1 MQAHRVLHQ
10 FPMSPYC
17 EKTRWTLDIK
27 GLDYTTRNLLPGRHH
42 KINRGLAAESS
53 VPLLMDRSMTI
64 QDSSAIA
71 MYLEHTY
78 AGPRLL
84 PDDDGLRSLVL
95 ALENYFDISVGP
107 AVRHWCYGQLLR
119 RRGMATRFFFAAYD
133 RRTRWLARLAR
144 PLFERRLAAAFS
156 PDEASMDSAERTT
169 LDGIERLE
177 NVTEHDPERYLVGE
191 SLTLADITAAAL
203 LAPMVGPT
211 NSPWGDSDRLTPGI
225 LEMRA
230 RLRARPGGQWVLR
243 RYERDRDARP
253 VIPVAVG

>member
-1 MQAHRVLHQ
+1 
-10 FPMSPYC
+10 MSPYC

-27 GLDYTTRNLLPGRHH
+27 GLDYTTRNLFPGRHH
-42 KINRGLAAESS
+42 KIDRGQAAESS

-156 PDEASMDSAERTT
+156 PDAASMESAERTT

-203 LAPMVGPT
+203 LAPMIGPA

-243 RYERDRDARP
+243 RYERDRETRS
-253 VIPVAVG
+253 VAAAAVE